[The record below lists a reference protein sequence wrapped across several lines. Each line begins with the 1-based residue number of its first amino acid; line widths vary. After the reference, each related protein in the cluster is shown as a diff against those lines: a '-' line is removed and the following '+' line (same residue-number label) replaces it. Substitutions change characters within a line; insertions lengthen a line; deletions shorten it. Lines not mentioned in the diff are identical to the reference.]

1 MPLNP
6 KTGKTDRRLLSEA
19 ELLEFRLKQ
28 AKESRAQVK
37 KGKQRARNS
46 PEAEAG
52 DSEGSGPAPSPLQ
65 TLAGLGTLTLDST
78 GSSVANTP
86 ADSPSILPQ
95 LPLPEHSALAPPS
108 GPRARY
114 TAKSSA
120 GRSIPNSF

>member
-95 LPLPEHSALAPPS
+95 PPLPERSAPAPPS